1 MPGTLDRQRK
11 LTGHAKLLQ
20 WWLNLRRLL
29 YLLSVMNR
37 FLLVLGVLVS
47 TAATSQEVVLRHAL
61 SGGQLETLENVVLQF
76 NEAQKGKGKVILQ
89 AASGEDDVHTKVHM
103 GLLDAGDSMKFFGTL
118 PRFIPLQQMMKEHAQ
133 QLSAKEF
140 FPQIADTVD
149 DSNGQLQAL
158 PLGLNFPVL
167 FLNRTLLAKAG
178 KTDPVEPRSWVDLQE
193 LAGDL
198 RTSGS
203 ACPLT
208 SSNFSWIHVE
218 NLAAQHGQA
227 ILPVQANKRSPEV
240 IRVNGLVNVKHLA
253 LLATWQRSKYFI
265 YSGPGREADA
275 RFLSGECAMLTGESS
290 LFAEIVR
297 HGIDASVAPL
307 PYYDDMSEARPSDL
321 LPDGS
326 SLWIL
331 AGHKKPE
338 YQLIARFV
346 RYLMLPETQ
355 RTWVKGTTFL
365 PMSSAAV
372 KALQEATNIPN
383 SQKEGLVKRLSM
395 PRKAGEHLRNGST
408 RDLLRA
414 IFNEEVLSVWNE
426 KYPAKQALDV
436 TSARANTVPAANAKP
451 AGAVPGK

>member
-47 TAATSQEVVLRHAL
+47 TAATSQEVVLRHVL

-178 KTDPVEPRSWVDLQE
+178 KT
-193 LAGDL
+193 
-198 RTSGS
+198 
-203 ACPLT
+203 
-208 SSNFSWIHVE
+208 
-218 NLAAQHGQA
+218 
-227 ILPVQANKRSPEV
+227 
-240 IRVNGLVNVKHLA
+240 
-253 LLATWQRSKYFI
+253 
-265 YSGPGREADA
+265 EA
-275 RFLSGECAMLTGESS
+275 
-290 LFAEIVR
+290 
-297 HGIDASVAPL
+297 
-307 PYYDDMSEARPSDL
+307 
-321 LPDGS
+321 
-326 SLWIL
+326 
-331 AGHKKPE
+331 
-338 YQLIARFV
+338 
-346 RYLMLPETQ
+346 
-355 RTWVKGTTFL
+355 
-365 PMSSAAV
+365 
-372 KALQEATNIPN
+372 
-383 SQKEGLVKRLSM
+383 
-395 PRKAGEHLRNGST
+395 
-408 RDLLRA
+408 
-414 IFNEEVLSVWNE
+414 
-426 KYPAKQALDV
+426 
-436 TSARANTVPAANAKP
+436 VPASINSLNNQLLNLP
-451 AGAVPGK
+451 LSLTNTERN